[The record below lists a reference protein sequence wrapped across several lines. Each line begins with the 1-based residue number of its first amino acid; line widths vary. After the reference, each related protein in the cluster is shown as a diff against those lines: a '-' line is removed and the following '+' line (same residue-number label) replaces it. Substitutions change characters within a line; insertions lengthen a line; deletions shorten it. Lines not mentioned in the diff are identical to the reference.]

1 MAPIALPRTGLDFF
15 RERDTMGHDETSP
28 SPPSHSNRRAP
39 AGRAAADGE
48 RRPRPD
54 HPSRPT
60 DGQGAVPAGLEL
72 AEAVLPLGTF
82 EFKKAGRQTVAVHP
96 HDAETWK
103 PISLANVTLTPA
115 K

>member
-1 MAPIALPRTGLDFF
+1 
-15 RERDTMGHDETSP
+15 
-28 SPPSHSNRRAP
+28 
-39 AGRAAADGE
+39 
-48 RRPRPD
+48 
-54 HPSRPT
+54 
-60 DGQGAVPAGLEL
+60 
-72 AEAVLPLGTF
+72 VLPLGTF